1 MCAEMVLLKILSPL
15 FITLIKVLTIPSAV
29 LTDLVISANVKC
41 FIHKHKSHAKSMYM
55 YI

>member
-41 FIHKHKSHAKSMYM
+41 FLYINIYLNAKSMYM
-55 YI
+55 R